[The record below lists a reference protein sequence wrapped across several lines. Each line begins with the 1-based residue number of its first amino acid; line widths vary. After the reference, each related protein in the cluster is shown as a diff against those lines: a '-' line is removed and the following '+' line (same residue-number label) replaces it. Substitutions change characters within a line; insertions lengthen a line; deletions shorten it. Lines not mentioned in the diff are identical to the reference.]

1 MFKGISGWFAT
12 DIGID
17 LGTANTLVYV
27 KDQGIVLREPS
38 VVAVQAGTTNV
49 VAVGD
54 EAKRMLGRTP
64 ANIVAMRPMKDG
76 VIADFEITEA
86 MLRHFISKVHNGR
99 LRARPRLV
107 IAVPSGI
114 TEVEKRAVRE
124 SATHAGAREVYLME
138 EPMAAAIGVGLP
150 VQDPAGNMII
160 DIGGGTTE
168 VALISLCGIVFSR
181 SVRVAGDELDE
192 AIVQYMKRAYNL
204 MIGHRTA
211 EEIKIKIGSAF
222 PHKEETSME
231 VKGRD
236 LVAGLPK
243 TLMITSQE
251 VREALLEPVASIIES
266 VRVTL
271 ERCPPELSADLV
283 DRGIVLAGGGA
294 LLRGLDKLLSKET
307 DLPVHVAED
316 PLSAVAEGT
325 GRCLSDFA
333 FLRQVALPD
342 PTLATRTAGVDR
354 SRRRDDRLRR
364 QLPTGERRAVIG
376 ALRALNRV
384 RFRVDAV
391 A

>member
-1 MFKGISGWFAT
+1 MAFPNGRKDKFMFNGLFGFLSS

-38 VVAVQAGTTNV
+38 VVAVQSGTNKV
-49 VAVGD
+49 LAVGD

-64 ANIVAMRPMKDG
+64 SNIVAVRPLKDG
-76 VIADFEITEA
+76 VIADFEVTEA
-86 MLRHFISKVHNGR
+86 MLRHFISKVHNR
-99 LRARPRLV
+99 RVRARPRV
-107 IAVPSGI
+107 V
-114 TEVEKRAVRE
+114 VEKRAVRE
-124 SATHAGAREVYLME
+124 SATHAGAREVYLIE

-168 VALISLCGIVFSR
+168 VALISLSGIVFSR

-204 MIGHRTA
+204 MVGERTA
-211 EEIKIKIGSAF
+211 EEIKIKIGSAY
-222 PHKEETSME
+222 PSEKETSVE

-251 VREALLEPVASIIES
+251 VREALLEPISTIVDS
-266 VRVTL
+266 VRITL

-283 DRGIVLAGGGA
+283 DRGLVLAGGGA
-294 LLRGLDKLLSKET
+294 LLRGFDKLLSEET
-307 DLPVHVAED
+307 GLPVHVAED

-325 GRCLSDFA
+325 GKCLNELK
-333 FLRQVALPD
+333 FLRQVA
-342 PTLATRTAGVDR
+342 AADR
-354 SRRRDDRLRR
+354 QWR
-364 QLPTGERRAVIG
+364 
-376 ALRALNRV
+376 
-384 RFRVDAV
+384 
-391 A
+391 